1 MTKKKKSKLAQCSS
15 KVETD
20 SSVIAGSIYEQKC
33 KHIQILHYIH
43 FINISDKHD
52 IHFTGNFCYQFTND
66 SLHMN
71 NATST
76 SLIMLFCLIKGEKPD
91 KAFKVIINKDKDV
104 SDLKKVIKDEIPN
117 DFAGI
122 DAKNL
127 TLWKVNVSANDKSK
141 FERLETFIP
150 YNSAVEEVLLG
161 EKIENATEEVGK
173 IFNYSLEKECIHI
186 IIEPPA
192 TTEGT
197 KVEEDVNFI
206 DNEDVSKGIAN
217 DRPTQNCEKQE
228 NLSDSTLIKLR
239 FNKDTPLLFI
249 TNFKNLQELEFS
261 VNNFYDLKD
270 YEKLENFNFPQL
282 QILKIPYPYKFLI
295 KFLEY
300 NGKHLKEIYISDSK
314 GYNDNSINLSI
325 ANFCTKI
332 RKLSTG
338 FKYNELDTLKLVFY
352 NCQCLESIKLWCG
365 SRHLSEKEA
374 LEMVMKFSHD
384 NLCEIILSYESDVRS
399 SLLPEEFE
407 SFLIYWKNCVSR
419 KSLSLI
425 IVNLDYK
432 SLDKNVENTKLIDK
446 YIKLGVIK
454 KFKVTNFEDAE
465 FSHNYYNKVQQI
477 LCR

>member
-1 MTKKKKSKLAQCSS
+1 MTKKKKSKLTQCSS

-20 SSVIAGSIYEQKC
+20 SSAIAGSIYKQNC

-52 IHFTGNFCYQFTND
+52 IHFTGNFCCQFTND
-66 SLHMN
+66 FLHMN

-91 KAFKVIINKDKDV
+91 KAFKVIIKKDKDV

-127 TLWKVNVSANDKSK
+127 TLWKVNVPASDKSK
-141 FERLETFIP
+141 FERLATFIP

-173 IFNYSLEKECIHI
+173 VFNYSLEKECIHI

-192 TTEGT
+192 TTEGI
-197 KVEEDVNFI
+197 KVEEDVNSI
-206 DNEDVSKGIAN
+206 NKEDVSKGIAN
-217 DRPTQNCEKQE
+217 DRPTQNCEKQGFVTRYYSIPSQTSQTGLP
-228 NLSDSTLIKLR
+228 LSAMYSASTFDTIIACLPSKSKEILYKNGIIILTPISKLNYTA
-239 FNKDTPLLFI
+239 FCKVLSI
-249 TNFKNLQELEFS
+249 
-261 VNNFYDLKD
+261 
-270 YEKLENFNFPQL
+270 
-282 QILKIPYPYKFLI
+282 
-295 KFLEY
+295 EY
-300 NGKHLKEIYISDSK
+300 VHYTFFFRPKHLSSYNNVCILSEELFKMFMEQITSLKELYFFDFSNTTLTSYSGAKIYISDSN

-338 FKYNELDTLKLVFY
+338 FKYYELDTLKL
-352 NCQCLESIKLWCG
+352 
-365 SRHLSEKEA
+365 EA
-374 LEMVMKFSHD
+374 LEMVMKYSYD
-384 NLCEIILSYESDVRS
+384 NLCEIILSYKSDVRS

-432 SLDKNVENTKLIDK
+432 SLDENVENMKLID
-446 YIKLGVIK
+446 
-454 KFKVTNFEDAE
+454 
-465 FSHNYYNKVQQI
+465 
-477 LCR
+477 

>member
-20 SSVIAGSIYEQKC
+20 SSAIAGSIYEQKC

-43 FINISDKHD
+43 FINISNKHD
-52 IHFTGNFCYQFTND
+52 IHFTGNFCCQFTND
-66 SLHMN
+66 SLHIN

-91 KAFKVIINKDKDV
+91 KAFKVLIKKDKDI

-161 EKIENATEEVGK
+161 KKIENATEEVGK

-197 KVEEDVNFI
+197 KVEKDVNFI
-206 DNEDVSKGIAN
+206 NKEDVSKGIAN

-261 VNNFYDLKD
+261 VNNFNDLKD

-295 KFLEY
+295 KFLEN

-314 GYNDNSINLSI
+314 
-325 ANFCTKI
+325 
-332 RKLSTG
+332 
-338 FKYNELDTLKLVFY
+338 DTLKLVFN

-374 LEMVMKFSHD
+374 LEMGCQRSVRFGFGFKTAVFS
-384 NLCEIILSYESDVRS
+384 
-399 SLLPEEFE
+399 
-407 SFLIYWKNCVSR
+407 
-419 KSLSLI
+419 
-425 IVNLDYK
+425 
-432 SLDKNVENTKLIDK
+432 
-446 YIKLGVIK
+446 
-454 KFKVTNFEDAE
+454 
-465 FSHNYYNKVQQI
+465 
-477 LCR
+477 

>member
-1 MTKKKKSKLAQCSS
+1 MNGLTDLISVQQNLKYLSITKFYNGDNLS
-15 KVETD
+15 
-20 SSVIAGSIYEQKC
+20 
-33 KHIQILHYIH
+33 YI
-43 FINISDKHD
+43 IP
-52 IHFTGNFCYQFTND
+52 
-66 SLHMN
+66 SL
-71 NATST
+71 T
-76 SLIMLFCLIKGEKPD
+76 
-91 KAFKVIINKDKDV
+91 
-104 SDLKKVIKDEIPN
+104 
-117 DFAGI
+117 
-122 DAKNL
+122 
-127 TLWKVNVSANDKSK
+127 
-141 FERLETFIP
+141 
-150 YNSAVEEVLLG
+150 
-161 EKIENATEEVGK
+161 
-173 IFNYSLEKECIHI
+173 
-186 IIEPPA
+186 
-192 TTEGT
+192 
-197 KVEEDVNFI
+197 
-206 DNEDVSKGIAN
+206 
-217 DRPTQNCEKQE
+217 E

-261 VNNFYDLKD
+261 VNNFNDLKD